1 MTVTGKKNR
10 KKKPKKPTEYT
21 LVYQNKNPNRVKSK
35 INPKESNRNPKAET
49 PVFIMEHQNLFE
61 SDDDTE

>member
-1 MTVTGKKNR
+1 MSVTGKKSR
-10 KKKPKKPTEYT
+10 QQSPEKQTEYT
-21 LVYQNKNPNRVKSK
+21 LVYENKSPNRVKAK
-35 INPKESNRNPKAET
+35 LNPKESTRKPKTET

>member
-10 KKKPKKPTEYT
+10 NRPGKPTEYT
-21 LVYQNKNPNRVKSK
+21 LVYQNKSPNRMKSK
-35 INPKESNRNPKAET
+35 INLKESDRKTKTET